1 MKTINQQL
9 VTAIEAMKIDWQQP
23 EENSGSFTTGLN
35 YFDEIGRGYGYDA
48 VRDWVEA
55 NAQIMS
61 VDSWSDYDLERFDE
75 QAFVQ
80 GFWWA
85 AQGWLK
91 HIERNCDR
99 ACRSCQRDTVLAV
112 FVQQVTGYSD
122 ARCLGERH

>member
-1 MKTINQQL
+1 MKPNIEQQL
-9 VTAIEAMKIDWQQP
+9 IAAIQMMKINWRP
-23 EENSGSFTTGLN
+23 LEENSGSFTTGMN
-35 YFDEIGRGYGYDA
+35 YFDKMGRDYGDEA

-55 NAQIMS
+55 NRHRITES
-61 VDSWSDYDLERFDE
+61 DWPDYDMERFDE

-85 AQGWLK
+85 AQRWLK

-122 ARCLGERH
+122 ARCL